1 MVSWLSAGWVG
12 EMIYFLWGGNWVGK
26 WELKVWDLE
35 DVSEGGMC
43 PRADDEVFRGPSVLD
58 RWCVAFAV
66 RKVGSFGQFR
76 GPVSKRG
83 VDSGDGRL
91 IGRLVAC
98 ICRIQTVG
106 GQ

>member
-1 MVSWLSAGWVG
+1 M
-12 EMIYFLWGGNWVGK
+12 
-26 WELKVWDLE
+26 
-35 DVSEGGMC
+35 
-43 PRADDEVFRGPSVLD
+43 RGSSVLD

-106 GQ
+106 CGWSIRDERGGKQRFDGSRQE